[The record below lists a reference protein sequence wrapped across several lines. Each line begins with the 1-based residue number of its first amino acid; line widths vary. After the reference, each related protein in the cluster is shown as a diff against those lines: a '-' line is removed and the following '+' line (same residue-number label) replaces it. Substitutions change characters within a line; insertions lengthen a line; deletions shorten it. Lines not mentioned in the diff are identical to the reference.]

1 MSMKVRTYLLIAVS
15 IFIAVVTGS
24 DLIARMTIVGS
35 TLEEALEEHMRWASL
50 TLVGIA
56 FLFAPFGVS
65 ALICGTANRRANTR
79 SAAVLFFIALGTLAY
94 FYFGGFQASQYAML
108 DKRWTAA
115 ALSIGLLPFFV
126 GLPLVVGVAIG
137 AAAITRFDRRS
148 AVQTLG

>member
-1 MSMKVRTYLLIAVS
+1 MKVRTYLLIAAA

-24 DLIARMTIVGS
+24 DPIARVTIVGS
-35 TLEEALEEHMRWASL
+35 TLEEAVEEHMRWASL
-50 TLVGIA
+50 TLGGIV
-56 FLFAPFGVS
+56 FLFAPFGFS
-65 ALICGTANRRANTR
+65 ALICGAANRRAKTR
-79 SAAVLFFIALGTLAY
+79 SAAALFFIALATLTY

-115 ALSIGLLPFFV
+115 ALSIGLLPFFI

-137 AAAITRFDRRS
+137 AAAIARFDRRS